1 MNRRIYAKMT
11 EWKDKKNR
19 KPLVLMGAR
28 QVGKT
33 WLMHEFCRRNFKRV
47 HEFNFDSSTD
57 LASIFKISKE
67 PKELLPKL
75 SALSGFKIDIASDV
89 VIFDEIQNCPEALN
103 SLKYFC
109 EKCPQLAILAAGSLL
124 GVRIGSAQR
133 AYKEGDDLPR
143 CSYPVGKVEILN
155 VEPLDFA
162 EFLQAFDVG
171 LYSIFD
177 TISGC
182 DPIPEI
188 FHRKLLDAYSLYL
201 FTGGMPEVVAD
212 YLENVDPA
220 STRKLHRDL
229 IALFEDDIVKYGGE
243 IDASKILVV
252 LRSIVPQL
260 AKDNEKFLYGVLRE
274 GARAR
279 DYEDAI
285 EWLVSA
291 RMIRRIHNVESM
303 KFPLAAQEVRNAFKI
318 YHLDIGMLRE
328 MAGIPQSALV
338 LDSDFDFKGAFV
350 ENYVLQQLASRVENS
365 IWYYAE
371 RATRE
376 IDFVIQKDAGVV
388 PIEVKAG
395 RDKKGATF
403 KTYVKEREPQ
413 CAIRFST
420 RNLRKD
426 GGFVNIPLYLATK
439 FDKCLPYT

>member
-1 MNRRIYAKMT
+1 MNRRIYAEMT
-11 EWKDKKNR
+11 EWRNRRNR
-19 KPLVLMGAR
+19 KPLVLIGAR

-33 WLMHEFCRRNFKRV
+33 WLMHEFCRANFKRV
-47 HEFNFDSSTD
+47 HEFNFDSRTD
-57 LASIFKISKE
+57 LATIFRDSKE
-67 PKELLPKL
+67 PKDLLPKL
-75 SALSGFKIDIASDV
+75 SALSGYKIDTATDA
-89 VIFDEIQNCPEALN
+89 VIFDEIQDCPEALN

-124 GVRIGSAQR
+124 GVRIGSAKG
-133 AYKEGDDLPR
+133 AKADGDDLPR
-143 CSYPVGKVEILN
+143 RSYPVGKVEILN
-155 VEPLDFA
+155 VEPLDFS
-162 EFLQAFDVG
+162 EFLQAYDEG
-171 LYSIFD
+171 LFSFYE

-182 DPIPEI
+182 NPIPEI
-188 FHRKLLDAYSLYL
+188 FHGKLLDAYSLYL

-212 YLENVDPA
+212 YLENRDPV
-220 STRKLHRDL
+220 SVRKLHRDL
-229 IALFEDDIVKYGGE
+229 NALFEDDIVKYGGK

-291 RMIRRIHNVESM
+291 RMVRRVHNIAAL
-303 KFPLAAQEVRNAFKI
+303 KFPLAAQEIRNAFKI

-350 ENYVLQQLASRVENS
+350 ENYVLQQLASRLQEAT
-365 IWYYAE
+365 WYYAE
-371 RATRE
+371 RSTRE
-376 IDFVIQKDAGVV
+376 MDFVIQQGAEVV

-403 KTYVKEREPQ
+403 KSYVKEHAPQ
-413 CAIRFST
+413 YAIRFST

-426 GGFVNIPLYLATK
+426 GGFVNIPLYLAPA
-439 FDKCLPYT
+439 FEKCL